1 MEVYNRVNLK
11 NKKGEVIYP
20 NIHDLISFDETNG
33 NMTLAN
39 NTGDVMLK
47 AWRTDTNVRVSMGV
61 GEGGVNHGL
70 YSSKLNNW
78 IVFADNEKVYLNGN
92 ANTASKWQTARAIG
106 IVNSDG
112 TGTAITVSV
121 DGSKNINLKL
131 PSAIKASLTG
141 NASTATKLQTA
152 RKINGVNFDGTA
164 DITVYDSTKLPLAG
178 GTMTGNITY
187 NMHGGTN
194 IPVKVYGGDQNGLG
208 ISVGAGGAT
217 IVGAGESAKACES
230 LLGATT
236 EHLWLTS
243 DSNIVFYTNCNTID
257 NKLGATLNSSL
268 HFYPNVTNQGA
279 IGTSGHKWSNM
290 YAINFHGYLDGN
302 SWGSHL
308 LVNRGN
314 KNAVT
319 GTANPEVTGGA
330 SFHTCYNGTNYPNTY
345 GNVFTLAG
353 SGMSQIFYS
362 WAGSSNVG
370 QVFYRSRRDYTGDGT
385 VWSAWHAFPMTD
397 DNTVRIFKAGTIA
410 TWNSNYSKYHNGTVM
425 FCW

>member
-1 MEVYNRVNLK
+1 MEKYYRVSLK
-11 NKKGEVIYP
+11 NKEGNIIYP
-20 NIHDLISFDETNG
+20 NIHDFITFDEVSG

-47 AWRTDTNVRVSMGV
+47 AWRTDTNVRISLGV

-112 TGTAITVSV
+112 TGTAVTVSV

-131 PSAIKASLTG
+131 PSEIKANTS
-141 NASTATKLQTA
+141 SATKLQTA

-178 GTMTGNITY
+178 GTMTGNISY
-187 NMHGGTN
+187 NMYEHTN
-194 IPVKVYGGDQNGLG
+194 IPVKVYGGNKDGLG

-217 IVGAGESAKACES
+217 IIGAGESAKAMES
-230 LLGATT
+230 LVPGGT
-236 EHLWLTS
+236 ETMYICS
-243 DSNIVFYTNCNTID
+243 DNGIEFYVACQTIG
-257 NKLGATLNSSL
+257 NKVGVGLDVNRN
-268 HFYPNVTNQGA
+268 FYPFSNNVGS
-279 IGTSGHKWSNM
+279 IGTSSNKWANM
-290 YAINFHGYLDGN
+290 YATNFHGYLDGN
-302 SWGSHL
+302 SWGSNL

-319 GTANPEVTGGA
+319 GTANPEVTRGA

-345 GNVFTLAG
+345 GNVFTLAR

-362 WAGSSNVG
+362 WVGSSNVG

-410 TWNSNYSKYHNGTVM
+410 TWNSNYSKYHSGTVM

>member
-1 MEVYNRVNLK
+1 MEKYYRVSLK
-11 NKKGEVIYP
+11 NKEGNIIYP
-20 NIHDLISFDETNG
+20 NIHDFITFNETTG
-33 NMTLAN
+33 SMTIAN
-39 NTGDVMLK
+39 SVGRACFKTD
-47 AWRTDTNVRVSMGV
+47 RTDTDTSVWMGV
-61 GEGGVNHGL
+61 GASGTNHGV
-70 YSSKLNNW
+70 YSEKLANW
-78 IVFADNEKVYLNGN
+78 IVYSDGTKSYLNGN

-112 TGTAITVSV
+112 TGTAVTVSV

-131 PSAIKASLTG
+131 PSEIKANTS
-141 NASTATKLQTA
+141 SATKLQTA

-178 GTMTGNITY
+178 GTMTGNISY
-187 NMHGGTN
+187 NMHGCTN
-194 IPVKVYGGDQNGLG
+194 IPVKVYGGNKDGLG

-230 LLGATT
+230 LLDGGT

-243 DSNIVFYTNCNTID
+243 DNNIVFYVACNTID
-257 NKLGATLNSSL
+257 NRAGVTLDSNRN
-268 HFYPNVTNQGA
+268 FYPNANAQGN
-279 IGTSGHKWSNM
+279 IGTSGNKWANV
-290 YAINFHGYLDGN
+290 YANSFHGYLDGN
-302 SWGSHL
+302 SWGSNL

-330 SFHTCYNGTNYPNTY
+330 SFHTCYNGKNYPNTY

-353 SGMSQIFYS
+353 SGMSQVFYS
-362 WAGSSNVG
+362 WNGNKSVG
-370 QVFYRSRRDYTGDGT
+370 QIFYRSRRDYTGDGT
-385 VWSAWHAFPMTD
+385 TWSSWVAFPFTS
-397 DNTVRIFKAGTIA
+397 NNSVRDFRAGTIA
-410 TWNSNYSKYHNGTVM
+410 TWNSGYSGYHNGTIM